1 MKRTSY
7 FNDLIV
13 TYDNVFKPNLIGMLE
28 KDIQNVPFK
37 WGTKDNPEN
46 PPTGLQCFSFEDTN
60 VWQILWLETNK
71 LDELQ
76 GYRYKRSNLNFFS
89 TNEELTY
96 IPASTFVGVAATA
109 VSIGATTNTLGVTT
123 DILPSTV
130 FAKVIDENQFQ
141 LFTRKEH
148 IASGLAVTFTGS
160 GSGNLHKLNMT
171 KSLSKTIIGLDG
183 VVQQPITF
191 TTITHTFGI
200 FDGGTYQPVLE

>member
-13 TYDNVFKPNLIGMLE
+13 TYDNIFKPNLISMLE

-89 TNEELTY
+89 TNEDAYYHDDDCDMTLLYYCNSKWEPNEKGETKFFITREDLKGY
-96 IPASTFVGVAATA
+96 VLNDIEGDPDHLV
-109 VSIGATTNTLGVTT
+109 VSIAPIPGRVCIFNSKVQHTATGFRSSPRFVPSLKFVNADQHGT
-123 DILPSTV
+123 DIIV
-130 FAKVIDENQFQ
+130 DKNNNE
-141 LFTRKEH
+141 
-148 IASGLAVTFTGS
+148 
-160 GSGNLHKLNMT
+160 
-171 KSLSKTIIGLDG
+171 
-183 VVQQPITF
+183 PITVKKN
-191 TTITHTFGI
+191 
-200 FDGGTYQPVLE
+200 FD